1 MNRLIGNIVL
11 LILSSMIISCNGQV
25 KTNREST
32 EIKRTENNSKIPI
45 PKYGFNSGLLDSE
58 GDLWFGSNGDGIYR
72 YNGTSFTNYTIE
84 DGLNSNKIFS
94 MIEDQNRNLW
104 FGTADGLLRYNG
116 ESFKHVPIPYSDT
129 TGIYLEKVRHV
140 INPNA
145 VHSLLEDKKGNIWIG
160 TGGAGAYRYDGEV
173 FTSFQTEIGH
183 KQEDNRYH
191 NWITSIAEDNEG
203 NIWFSSMTR
212 GGASRF
218 DGETFTQFMPKDGL
232 FTDMVRTIF
241 TDKSGNVWFGYKAT
255 DEGGLTKYDG
265 KLFTNFNTKD
275 GLCNSSIMVMYEANN
290 GSLWLGGDMNN
301 LCIYDGK
308 NFKEFKS
315 IDGKPFEQIIT
326 IIEDKKGAIWFG
338 GRNGLW
344 KFDGESVIKI
354 TK

>member
-11 LILSSMIISCNGQV
+11 LILSSMIISCNGQ
-25 KTNREST
+25 
-32 EIKRTENNSKIPI
+32 
-45 PKYGFNSGLLDSE
+45 D
-58 GDLWFGSNGDGIYR
+58 GDGIYR

-129 TGIYLEKVRHV
+129 TGIYLEKIRHV

-241 TDKSGNVWFGYKAT
+241 TDKSGNVWFGYKA
-255 DEGGLTKYDG
+255 
-265 KLFTNFNTKD
+265 LFTNFNTKD

-301 LCIYDGK
+301 LCIYDRK

-344 KFDGESVIKI
+344 KFDGESVIKM